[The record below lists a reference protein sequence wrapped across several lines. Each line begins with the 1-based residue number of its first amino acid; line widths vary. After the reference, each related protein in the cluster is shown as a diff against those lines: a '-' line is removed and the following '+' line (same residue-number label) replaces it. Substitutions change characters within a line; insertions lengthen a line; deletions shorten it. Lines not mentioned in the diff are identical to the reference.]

1 MKAARRKTCRT
12 GSFAVMSSV
21 RRSSHWISAGELSRR
36 AVLRGAGYGAAKAV
50 AVALAG
56 LVASQAMAGEEKY
69 GPGVSDTEIRI
80 GNTSPYSSPASAFSM
95 VAKTEEAYFRKVN
108 AEGGINGR
116 RIVFLSYDDAYSPPK
131 IVEQTRRLVESD
143 EVLVVFNALGT
154 ASNSA
159 VQKYLNA
166 KKVPQ
171 LLVSSG
177 AAKWNDP
184 KRFPWTMGF
193 TPSYETEGDIYAKYI
208 LRERPVAKVAIF
220 FQNDDFGKDYLKG
233 IKLGL
238 GDKAASMV
246 VAEKAFDVSEP
257 TIDSHLVKLKA
268 TGADVLFDIATPK
281 FAAQAIKKVSELGW
295 KKLHV
300 LSYVSASIGSVIKP
314 AGFENAQGAIS
325 AAYFKDPND
334 PTWKDDVGLK
344 EHNGFLDGYFPS
356 ADRSDTLI
364 VNGYNTAQALVYL
377 LKECGNDLTREN
389 IMRHAPNLKQV
400 ELGMLLPGIRL
411 NTSPVDFAPI
421 KQWQLMRFEGTN

>member
-1 MKAARRKTCRT
+1 M
-12 GSFAVMSSV
+12 V
-21 RRSSHWISAGELSRR
+21 
-36 AVLRGAGYGAAKAV
+36 
-50 AVALAG
+50 
-56 LVASQAMAGEEKY
+56 QAMALVLAGTLASETTAGEKKY

-80 GNTSPYSSPASAFSM
+80 GNTSPYSGPASAFSM

-131 IVEQTRRLVESD
+131 TVEQTRRLVESD
-143 EVLVVFNALGT
+143 EVLLVFNAMGT
-154 ASNSA
+154 APNSA

-171 LLVSSG
+171 LFVSSG

-184 KRFPWTMGF
+184 RNFPWTMGF
-193 TPSYETEGDIYAKYI
+193 TPSYETEGYIYAKYV
-208 LRERPVAKVAIF
+208 LRERPTAKVAIF
-220 FQNDDFGKDYLKG
+220 FQNDDFGKDYLRG

-238 GDKAASMV
+238 GDKAASV
-246 VAEKAFDVSEP
+246 IVAEEGFDVSEP

-268 TGADVLFDIATPK
+268 SGADVLFDIATPK

-295 KKLHV
+295 KPLHM

-314 AGFENAQGAIS
+314 VGFEHAQGLIS

-334 PTWKDDVGLK
+334 PAWKDDAGLR
-344 EHNGFLDGYFPS
+344 ELNGFLDAYFPG

-364 VNGYNTAQALVYL
+364 VNGYNTAQALVYV
-377 LKECGNDLTREN
+377 LKQCGDDLTREN
-389 IMRHAPNLKQV
+389 VMRNAVNLKKV
-400 ELGMLLPGIRL
+400 ELGMLLPGIRM
-411 NTSPVDFAPI
+411 NTSPDDFAPVE
-421 KQWQLMRFEGTN
+421 QWQLMRFEGANWHLFGEIMSGETKN